1 MGWNTPHGS
10 AMLATIWT
18 GLPFSDLETGEWM
31 MTGASLSPGQLAPAA
46 GGGIAEGGAAA
57 GGGARPGSFFT
68 AGFFFFVDFFFA
80 GALVV
85 LVDFAGCFFTGV
97 GGAVVP
103 VDPGGCGVPAS
114 SCASSYAC
122 AADASH
128 KRLAA
133 AAARNWLRCIPSPR
147 EALARTYLRGCDPST
162 SEKNYRTSRRR
173 WRSAGRSRRT
183 CARRPGSMRPIAIPS
198 LQAPASATTSPQG
211 STI

>member
-10 AMLATIWT
+10 AMLATICT

-31 MTGASLSPGQLAPAA
+31 MTGASLSPGQLAIAA
-46 GGGIAEGGAAA
+46 GGGIAEGGVAA

-80 GALVV
+80 GALVD
-85 LVDFAGCFFTGV
+85 LVDFAGFFFTGV

-103 VDPGGCGVPAS
+103 VEPGGCGVPAS
-114 SCASSYAC
+114 ACARSCAC

-162 SEKNYRTSRRR
+162 RRKKLQDVAAAVAQR
-173 WRSAGRSRRT
+173 GQIAADLRE
-183 CARRPGSMRPIAIPS
+183 ARGI
-198 LQAPASATTSPQG
+198 
-211 STI
+211 